1 MLHSR
6 LTWGVLDPL
15 MTCCKHT
22 SSVLSI
28 SSNFP
33 TKLLKNSNQLFNLKM
48 RLMHYAGTT
57 FRNLEIRIW
66 PWHFLRYHIDF
77 HNRAIVVRTMVVQNH
92 RKSPTLQHC
101 DRVKKVIK
109 MPNMINSNT
118 VKQCNQ
124 TCQFQ

>member
-1 MLHSR
+1 
-6 LTWGVLDPL
+6 

-77 HNRAIVVRTMVVQNH
+77 HNRAIVVRTMVFQNH
-92 RKSPTLQHC
+92 RKSLTLEHC
-101 DRVKKVIK
+101 ERSKKVIK
-109 MPNMINSNT
+109 MPNMINFDKLQIRLNSVTRQVNLNY
-118 VKQCNQ
+118 Q
-124 TCQFQ
+124 